1 MVVVNLSTH
10 QGRDVVHIGRPSKW
24 GNPFR
29 IGVDG
34 TRREVIEKY
43 RDHVLNSPELLASL
57 NELRGKDLGCW
68 CKPLPCH
75 GDVLEELL
83 ASQPLDQLFK

>member
-1 MVVVNLSTH
+1 MAIINLASNSNHNVVY
-10 QGRDVVHIGRPSKW
+10 IARPSKW

-34 TRREVIEKY
+34 TRSEVIEKY
-43 RDHVLNSPELLASL
+43 RDYILSNPDLLGSLHELA
-57 NELRGKDLGCW
+57 GKDLGCW

-83 ASQPLDQLFK
+83 AAQPLDQLFV